1 MKLLVVDDHI
11 LMLEGIVSLLRTEEL
26 FQVDVANNGYEA
38 LDKIKRSDYDICLL
52 DIGMPGMDG
61 IATSKLIKTE
71 KPQIKIIILTTY
83 NDQAIVRELIE
94 TGISGYV
101 LKNSTKKEL
110 IEAIHKVAAGGM
122 YFSDD
127 IHSAIIN
134 NYSTYIREKKQFQ
147 AGETVALT
155 QREKEVLKLLAR
167 EYTNDAI
174 ARELKIS
181 FRTVETH
188 RKNMMQKTKSHN
200 LAGLLKFAYREG
212 LIA

>member
-11 LMLEGIVSLLRTEEL
+11 LLLEGIVSLLRSENQFT
-26 FQVDVANNGYEA
+26 VDTAQSGYEA
-38 LDKIKRSDYDICLL
+38 LEKMKQSEYDVCLL

-61 IATSKLIKTE
+61 IATAKAIRENES
-71 KPQIKIIILTTY
+71 PVKIIILTTY

-94 TGISGYV
+94 IGISGYV
-101 LKNSTKKEL
+101 MKNSTKKEL
-110 IEAIHKVAAGGM
+110 IEAINKVAGGGM

-127 IHSAIIN
+127 IHNSIIHN
-134 NYSTYIREKKQFQ
+134 FSTYIREKKQSQ
-147 AGETVALT
+147 AGDTIALT
-155 QREKEVLKLLAR
+155 QREKEVLQLLAK
-167 EYTNDAI
+167 EYTNEAI
-174 ARELKIS
+174 AQELKIS

-200 LAGLLKFAYREG
+200 LAGLLKYAYREG

>member
-11 LMLEGIVSLLRTEEL
+11 LLLEGLVSLLRSENS
-26 FQVDVANNGYEA
+26 FSVDVAQSGPEA
-38 LDKIKRSDYDICLL
+38 LEKINNSTYDICLL
-52 DIGMPGMDG
+52 DVGMPGMDG
-61 IATSKLIKTE
+61 IATAKAIRERGSK
-71 KPQIKIIILTTY
+71 IKIIILTTY

-110 IEAIHKVAAGGM
+110 IEAIYKVAQGGM
-122 YFSDD
+122 YFSDEV
-127 IHSAIIN
+127 HNSIIN
-134 NYSTYIREKKQFQ
+134 NYSTYIREKKQNQ
-147 AGETVALT
+147 TGESISLT
-155 QREKEVLKLLAR
+155 HREKEILQLLAR

-212 LIA
+212 LIV